1 MKKLI
6 SFLVLVNSLAAFAHG
21 GDKVG
26 NGGDVIVCPGK
37 RTELLDIFQG
47 EEDWGF
53 KPVKINGSR
62 LEIMI
67 EVLKNFQNAD
77 PGIAWSLRQRAVE
90 LHKELTFLERDKNYK
105 SKLVKLTDNIL
116 LNISDEGV
124 AELPQDCEIVQ
135 AATQVQNPF
144 PREVKFTFQKDTWL
158 SLENDVQAALILHEV
173 IYEHM
178 IKVGENFSRSTRYFN
193 AALHAN
199 AITTVREYFEVS
211 SLFGFRNLGIT
222 DDGKVRYYGPKGKCT
237 ITKKW
242 FIHGEAGRMG
252 GTTITVNRRNAVTNE
267 EHHNWAMEQF
277 WEKYVSRGLC
287 D

>member
-6 SFLVLVNSLAAFAHG
+6 SFLVLINSLAAFAHG

-37 RTELLDIFQG
+37 RVELLDIFQG
-47 EEDWGF
+47 EDDWGF
-53 KPVKINGSR
+53 KPIKVNGSR
-62 LEIMI
+62 LDTIK
-67 EVLKNFQNAD
+67 EVLRNFHNAD
-77 PGIAWSLRQRAVE
+77 PGIAWALRQRATE
-90 LHKELTFLERDKNYK
+90 LHKELSKLETDPSYG
-105 SKLVKLTDNIL
+105 SSLVKLTDNVL

-124 AELPQDCEIVQ
+124 AELPQGCEIIQ
-135 AATQVQNPF
+135 AATQVQSPF

-158 SLENDVQAALILHEV
+158 SLEEDVQAALILHEV

-178 IKVGENFSRSTRYFN
+178 ISVGENSSRSTRYFN

-199 AITTVREYFEVS
+199 AITTVRDYFEIS
-211 SLFGFRNLGIT
+211 SLFGYRNLAIV
-222 DDGKVRYYGPKGKCT
+222 DDGKVRYYGPKGKCS
-237 ITKKW
+237 IQRKW
-242 FIHGEAGRMG
+242 FTYGESGRTG
-252 GTTITVNRRNAVTNE
+252 GTTIIVNGRNAVTNFE
-267 EHHNWAMEQF
+267 QHDWAMEQF